1 MTLGEFI
8 KQYRDDHGLSQRKF
22 AALSGLTNTYIS
34 HLESNRNSKGIPPIP
49 SIDTYRAVAK
59 VAGITVDELVA
70 IVEDRIQIASPYT
83 AEEQRMI
90 ALFRKASE
98 KDKTIIMRILED
110 YEEKET
116 SSSFAG

>member
-8 KQYRDDHGLSQRKF
+8 KKYREEHDMSQRTF
-22 AALSGLTNTYIS
+22 AKCSGLTNTYIS
-34 HLESNRNSKGIPPIP
+34 HLENDRNSKGSSPVP
-49 SIDTYRAVAK
+49 SIETYRAVAK

-70 IVEDRIQIASPYT
+70 IVEDRILITPTYT
-83 AEEQRMI
+83 QEEQRMI

-98 KDKTIIMRILED
+98 RDKAIIMQILED

-116 SSSFAG
+116 SFTSAG